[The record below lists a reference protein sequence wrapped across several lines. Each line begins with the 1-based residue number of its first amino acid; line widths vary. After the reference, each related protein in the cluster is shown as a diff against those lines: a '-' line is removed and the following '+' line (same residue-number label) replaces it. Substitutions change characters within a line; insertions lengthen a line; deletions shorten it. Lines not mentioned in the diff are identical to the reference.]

1 MTDADGSIGV
11 FTFLTARQIRF
22 GRGAVD
28 TAHADVMALGRRVFL
43 VRGRSVPWVDGFC
56 DRLRNAGCDVTT
68 VTQTGEPVVAD
79 VESAAELGRAA
90 GVDVVVAVGGGA
102 VIDLGKAVAAIIPAN
117 GPLMEHLEGV
127 GGGKPLSSAPLPFVA
142 VPTTAG
148 TGAEV
153 TKNAVIGVP
162 DSGLKV
168 SLRSESML
176 PALAIVD
183 PALTDGSPKAVTL
196 ASGLDAVTQC
206 IEPYLSTRANP
217 LTDALCRASIPAGL
231 AALARLSHTDCP
243 AARDRL
249 AYTSLIGGIA
259 LANAGLGAVHG
270 LAGVIGGRYHAPHG
284 LICGRLLGPVL
295 SLNARA
301 ASRGRDRYDEIAQWI
316 AAAFGCPAERAF
328 DQLSRQL
335 DHWELPRLGAWV
347 SPGSD
352 LGAIAADAAG
362 ASSMRTNPEPLTHAD
377 LVRAVEMAL

>member
-1 MTDADGSIGV
+1 MTADSGSIGA
-11 FTFLTARQIRF
+11 FSFLTARQIRF
-22 GRGAVD
+22 ARGVSE
-28 TAHADVMALGRRVFL
+28 TAHADVAGFGTRVLL

-56 DRLRNAGCDVTT
+56 VRLSQAGCEVTT
-68 VTQTGEPVVAD
+68 VVQSGEPLVAD
-79 VESAAELGRAA
+79 VETAVDLGRAA
-90 GVDVVVAVGGGA
+90 GTEVVVAVGGGA
-102 VIDLGKAVAAIIPAN
+102 VIDLGKAVAALVPAN
-117 GPLMEHLEGV
+117 GRLMDYLESI
-127 GGGKPLSSAPLPFVA
+127 GGGNPLLSEPLPFIA
-142 VPTTAG
+142 LPTTAG

-162 DSGLKV
+162 ESGRKV
-168 SLRSESML
+168 SLRSDSML
-176 PALAIVD
+176 PTLAIVD
-183 PALTDGSPKAVTL
+183 PALTDGSPRNVTL

-217 LTDALCRASIPAGL
+217 LTDALCRASIPDGL
-231 AALARLSHTDCP
+231 AALARLSQTDCP
-243 AARDRL
+243 RARDRM
-249 AYTSLIGGIA
+249 ACTSLTGGIA

-295 SLNARA
+295 SLNAR
-301 ASRGRDRYDEIAQWI
+301 SGIRGRDRYDEIAHWI

-328 DQLSRQL
+328 DHLTMQL
-335 DHWELPRLGAWV
+335 DQWELPRLGAWI

-377 LVRAVEMAL
+377 LVRAVELAL